1 MLFSSMLFI
10 WGFFAAVIVVNFL
23 FTILPFKS
31 EGSRIYIKNIFL
43 LAASLFFYA
52 FGGVYYLLI
61 MVCSI
66 LLNFAG
72 GYLIG
77 IGAKTQKGKRIA
89 LVTVVV
95 LNLAILFFFKYFN
108 MLVGVIESLM
118 QAKNGLSS
126 VLDTMI
132 GMKGTGELG
141 LAKIVL
147 PIGISFFTFQAM
159 SYTVDVYTGKAR
171 MQTNIVNFALYVSLF
186 PQLIA
191 GPIVKYSDVAEQ
203 LSYRRESIDKFLYG
217 QKRFC
222 YGLAKKMIISNTVA
236 KVADDIW
243 ALDTAKL
250 GAPIAWLGIIAYC
263 FQIYYDFS
271 GYSDMAIGIGHML
284 GFDFKEN
291 FNYPYTALSVQE
303 FWRRWHISLSTWF
316 REYVYIPLG
325 GNRRGKGRT
334 YLNLFIVFL
343 CTGIWHGA
351 NFTFIFW
358 GIFHGLFMI
367 IERLFLGK
375 WLAKNKFKPLNWVYT
390 MLVVMIGFVYFRS
403 DSIFQANEFVRQ
415 MFSFEASASYS
426 VITHLSMKVIVVLLA
441 AALFSGAIQRPLI
454 KAYKVIQTKAP
465 VLVADYTCQ
474 ILLFAYSIMM
484 LVGGTHNP
492 FIYFQF

>member
-10 WGFFAAVIVVNFL
+10 WVFFAAVIVVNFL
-23 FTILPFKS
+23 FTLLPFKS
-31 EGSRIYIKNIFL
+31 ESSRVYAKNIFL

-61 MVCSI
+61 IVCSI
-66 LLNFAG
+66 FLNFAG
-72 GYLIG
+72 GYVIEK
-77 IGAKTQKGKRIA
+77 GAKSQKAKKITLITVMA
-89 LVTVVV
+89 L
-95 LNLAILFFFKYFN
+95 NIAILFFFKYFN
-108 MLVGVIESLM
+108 MLIVVVESLM
-118 QAKNGLSS
+118 QAKNGLNA
-126 VLDTMI
+126 VLDTMFS
-132 GMKGTGELG
+132 MKGTGELG
-141 LAKIVL
+141 IAKIVL

-159 SYTVDVYTGKAR
+159 SYTVDVYSGKAK

-191 GPIVKYSDVAEQ
+191 GPIVKYSDIADQ
-203 LSYRRESIDKFLYG
+203 LSHRRESIEKFLYG

-222 YGLAKKMIISNTVA
+222 YGLAKKIIISNTVA

-243 ALDTAKL
+243 ALDTKKL
-250 GAPIAWLGIIAYC
+250 GSPIAWLGIIAYC
-263 FQIYYDFS
+263 LQIYYDFS
-271 GYSDMAIGIGHML
+271 GYSDMAIGIGKML

-291 FNYPYTALSVQE
+291 FNYPYTSLSVQE

-334 YLNLFIVFL
+334 YVNLFIVFL

-358 GIFHGLFMI
+358 GLFHGLFMI

-375 WLAKNKFKPLNWVYT
+375 WLEKNKFKPLNWIYT

-403 DSIFQANEFVRQ
+403 TSIFQANEFIRQ
-415 MFSFEASASYS
+415 LFSFESSTSYS
-426 VITHLSMKVIVVLLA
+426 VLTHLSMKVIIVLFA
-441 AALFSGAIQRPLI
+441 AILFSGAIQRPLM
-454 KAYKVIQTKAP
+454 KAYRAVQTKTAII
-465 VLVADYTCQ
+465 VADYSCQ
-474 ILLFAYSIMM
+474 IALVVYSIMM
-484 LVGGTHNP
+484 LISGTHNP

>member
-10 WGFFAAVIVVNFL
+10 WIFFSAVIVVNFL
-23 FTILPFKS
+23 FTLLPFKT
-31 EGSRIYIKNIFL
+31 EGARIYAKNIFL

-52 FGGVYYLLI
+52 FGGIYYLLI

-72 GYLIG
+72 GYVIG
-77 IGAKTQKGKRIA
+77 MGAKSQKAKKATLITVIA
-89 LVTVVV
+89 

-108 MLVGVIESLM
+108 MLIGVIESLM
-118 QAKNGLSS
+118 QAKSGFSAM
-126 VLDTMI
+126 LDTMI
-132 GMKGTGELG
+132 GMQGTGELG

-147 PIGISFFTFQAM
+147 PIGISFFTFQSM
-159 SYTVDVYTGKAR
+159 SYTVDVYMGKAK
-171 MQTNIVNFALYVSLF
+171 MQTNIINFALYVSLF

-191 GPIVKYSDVAEQ
+191 GPIVKYSDIAEQ
-203 LSYRRESIDKFLYG
+203 LGCRRESLDRFIYG

-222 YGLAKKMIISNTVA
+222 YGLAKKMIISNTMA

-243 ALDTAKL
+243 ALDTEKL
-250 GAPIAWLGIIAYC
+250 GAPIAWLGILAYC

-271 GYSDMAIGIGHML
+271 GYSDMAIGIGKML

-325 GNRRGKGRT
+325 GNRRGKWRT

-358 GIFHGLFMI
+358 GLFHGLFMI

-375 WLAKNKFKPLNWVYT
+375 WLEKNKFKPLNWMYT

-403 DSIFQANEFVRQ
+403 NSIFQANEFVRQ
-415 MFSFEASASYS
+415 MFSFEASTSYS
-426 VITHLSMKVIVVLLA
+426 VLTHLSMKVIVVLFA
-441 AALFSGAIQRPLI
+441 AALFSGAIQRPLM
-454 KAYKVIQTKAP
+454 KLYRSIQTKTA
-465 VLVADYTCQ
+465 VLIADYSCQ
-474 ILLFAYSIMM
+474 IVLAVYSIFM